1 MIKNLSK
8 SLCIMLI
15 LFLLMGQSTMLV
27 AASTNE
33 IYSITKEYLPDG
45 SYYETEIRYT
55 PTRATITGASK
66 TTTYKNNSGDALW
79 YVRVTANF
87 TFNGSSSSCTSASCS
102 ANSYSSSWKILK
114 RESNRS
120 GNTAYAAAR
129 AGNYVAGKL
138 IGTHDKTVSLTFD
151 KNGNL
156 S

>member
-1 MIKNLSK
+1 MIKNISK

-15 LFLLMGQSTMLV
+15 LLSLIGQSAIFV
-27 AASTNE
+27 SASPKET
-33 IYSITKEYLPDG
+33 YSITKEYLPDG
-45 SYYETEIRYT
+45 SYYETELRYT
-55 PTRATITGASK
+55 PTRSTITGASK

-87 TFNGSSSSCTSASCS
+87 TFNGISSSCTSASCS

-114 RESNRS
+114 RESSRS
-120 GNTAYAAAR
+120 GNTAFAAAR

-138 IGTHDKTVSLTFD
+138 IGTHDKTVFLTCD

>member
-1 MIKNLSK
+1 MIKKFSK

-15 LFLLMGQSTMLV
+15 LCLLMGQSTVLV
-27 AASTNE
+27 SASTKGT
-33 IYSITKEYLPDG
+33 YAVTKEYLPDG

-55 PTRATITGASK
+55 PTRSTITGASK
-66 TTTYKNNSGDALW
+66 TTTYKNASGDALW

-87 TFNGSSSSCTSASCS
+87 TFNGSSSSCTSAKCS
-102 ANSYSSSWKILK
+102 SESYSSSWRILK
-114 RESNRS
+114 RESSRS

-129 AGNYVAGKL
+129 AGTYMAGAL
-138 IGTHDKTVSLTFD
+138 IGTHDKTVSLTCD